1 MQITIKFGLI
11 KSVHF
16 RATFHFYRFEPSTLD
31 PALGPIVR
39 PLLNNVSD
47 SNKKWIPKLF
57 TVDHDTLQ
65 YLKNIYKKVMKFL
78 LKPREKS
85 CLTSTHLKVSKYGR
99 LLSILLNTVSD
110 HKK

>member
-1 MQITIKFGLI
+1 MQITITLDLI

-16 RATFHFYRFEPSTLD
+16 RATFYFDHFVPSTLD

-85 CLTSTHLKVSKYGR
+85 CLTSTHLDSPNMADF
-99 LLSILLNTVSD
+99 LSILLNTVSD